1 MKAIITRILTKNG
14 TDNEYLVFNGTSTA
28 RVFNIGLIGLKN
40 QGYEIVNAKIQN
52 GVVSVDPII
61 PRTPDNILVT
71 PDLIQYDYGILLA
84 KYYSLIQSTQQQN
97 KHTTKK

>member
-14 TDNEYLVFNGTSTA
+14 QDNEYLVFNGTSTA

-40 QGYEIVNAKIQN
+40 QGYEIVNATIPN
-52 GVVSVDPII
+52 G
-61 PRTPDNILVT
+61 VT

-84 KYYSLIQSTQQQN
+84 KYYSMMQSTQQQN
-97 KHTTKK
+97 KNTTKK